1 MNPLKKNRIKAI
13 FKYTWPIYIISS
25 ILITF
30 FMIFVFKVTHK
41 MPGYKTLTIFVSGE
55 VIDEKKL
62 TNDLIDKY
70 KDKELKSFSYIDS
83 EPTDAIYYS
92 RLTIP
97 GFNSADILIV
107 PSSYLDK
114 IDMSDIAIEIN
125 DNLIAEYYSGYT
137 MYQREDVNYGIKIDK
152 EKVKEYMTLPNED
165 CYMFL
170 SGKSE
175 SIGEYSKK
183 PNKEHDI
190 ALNVVKDWGM

>member
-1 MNPLKKNRIKAI
+1 MNPLKKNRIKAV

-30 FMIFVFKVTHK
+30 FMIFIFKVTHK
-41 MPGYKTLTIFVSGE
+41 TPGYKTLTIFVSGE
-55 VIDEKKL
+55 VIDDKKL
-62 TNDLIDKY
+62 TNDLLNKY
-70 KDKELKSFSYIDS
+70 KDKELKSFSYIDA
-83 EPTDAIYYS
+83 EPNDLTYYS
-92 RLTIP
+92 KLTIP
-97 GFNSADILIV
+97 GFSSADILIV

-114 IDMSDIAIEIN
+114 IDMSDIAIDI
-125 DNLIAEYYSGYT
+125 DDKLIADYYTGYT
-137 MYQREDVNYGIKIDK
+137 MYQREGVNYGIKIDN

-170 SGKSE
+170 NGKSE

-183 PNKEHDI
+183 PNKDHDV